1 LILDAFVSP
10 NQEKITEVH
19 KSSPYQCMYY
29 SNAWGLVVSLAL
41 AIGAGELQPATNALI
56 GNSTL
61 LLDVTCFGL
70 LSAAGQVFIF
80 LTMDSFG
87 ALVLVTVTTTR
98 KFFTVLGSIV
108 IYKHS
113 VSPGQI
119 AGMVMVFGGLA
130 WKEISHAMSKKDKKH

>member
-1 LILDAFVSP
+1 
-10 NQEKITEVH
+10 
-19 KSSPYQCMYY
+19 
-29 SNAWGLVVSLAL
+29 
-41 AIGAGELQPATNALI
+41 
-56 GNSTL
+56 
-61 LLDVTCFGL
+61 
-70 LSAAGQVFIF
+70 
-80 LTMDSFG
+80 MDSFG